1 MPYTLGQ
8 AAKATG
14 KSKSTLQAAIKKGRI
29 SAIQDD
35 LGQYQIDPAELHRV
49 YPPIS
54 PTNRP
59 TEPQSERDRTPRT
72 GEDLAEIRA
81 LQARLEVME
90 ELVRELRGDKEKAEK
105 REANLWRDV
114 DHWKAMTHEA
124 QQRLKALEA
133 PKPEPMGGEI
143 IEGEMG
149 AVFPAPEVTTPPTK
163 KGSMGW
169 LGWLWPWSLV
179 A

>member
-14 KSKSTLQAAIKKGRI
+14 KSKPTIQAAIKKGRI
-29 SAIQDD
+29 SAVQDEA
-35 LGQYQIDPAELHRV
+35 GRYSIDPAELHRV

-54 PTNRP
+54 KAEGTPIPEPNE
-59 TEPQSERDRTPRT
+59 TEPRLTVQTE
-72 GEDLAEIRA
+72 AEIRA

-149 AVFPAPEVTTPPTK
+149 AVLSAPEVTPPPAK
-163 KGSMGW
+163 KGAVGW

>member
-14 KSKSTLQAAIKKGRI
+14 KSKPTIQAAIKKGRI
-29 SAIQDD
+29 SAVQDEA
-35 LGQYQIDPAELHRV
+35 GRYIIDPAELHRV
-49 YPPIS
+49 YPPTCKAEGRPS
-54 PTNRP
+54 PEPNE
-59 TEPQSERDRTPRT
+59 TEPHLTAQSE
-72 GEDLAEIRA
+72 AEIRA

-90 ELVRELRGDKEKAEK
+90 ELVKELRSDKEKAEK

-149 AVFPAPEVTTPPTK
+149 AALPVVEASSTAHK
-163 KGSMGW
+163 KG
-169 LGWLWPWSLV
+169 LWWWPPSWFMI